1 MSELRNRS
9 MFKFLQKQHMV
20 LGKIQWITNWNMFLL
35 LVFLLIVFCFGGVN
49 GNYGILIWLVAL
61 TVILDL
67 FDTAIELAEVG
78 K

>member
-1 MSELRNRS
+1 MSELRNRY
-9 MFKFLQKQHMV
+9 MFKFMQKQHMV
-20 LGKIQWITNWNMFLL
+20 LGKIQLTTNWNLFLF
-35 LVFLLIVFCFGGVN
+35 LVFLLVVFCFGGVN
-49 GNYGILIWLVAL
+49 GNYSILIWWVAL

>member
-20 LGKIQWITNWNMFLL
+20 LGEIQWTTNWYMFL
-35 LVFLLIVFCFGGVN
+35 FLLFLLGAFCFGGVI
-49 GNYGILIWLVAL
+49 GNYSILIWLVAL